1 MTAAAIMLVMGLGDV
16 VLGAR
21 SLAARERDAGSAT
34 PHLGVA
40 PASERRTALDWVLV
54 AATWLAAAAA
64 LVLATG
70 LPWLAAA
77 AAVAVALVA
86 TVLLASRGRLLPLVG
101 CAVVVIAIAV
111 AVVLDTSP
119 VAAGSALDELVADS
133 ALAGGP
139 LSPSVLVIAAAALVF
154 LGGTSNSLVRAVV
167 GAARGADRQP
177 AAEHGAPAPDRESW
191 QLLRRGRELA
201 VVRKR
206 ASAPTVSGFRG
217 GRIVG
222 PLERVLVF
230 AALLAG
236 VPVVIAG
243 LVAAKGVVRF
253 PEISA
258 DRGGGVKAE
267 EFLVG
272 TLCSFLLAALAA
284 LAVLVQSG

>member
-1 MTAAAIMLVMGLGDV
+1 MTAAAIMLVLGVGD
-16 VLGAR
+16 LLRGAR
-21 SLAARERDAGSAT
+21 SLAATDPRDAGSAT
-34 PHLGVA
+34 TSRGEGATAQP
-40 PASERRTALDWVLV
+40 SALDWILII
-54 AATWLAAAAA
+54 AAWLLAAGA
-64 LVLATG
+64 LVLATN
-70 LPWLAAA
+70 LPWLSAVI
-77 AAVAVALVA
+77 AVAVAA
-86 TVLLASRGRLLPLVG
+86 TASVLLASRNRALPLVG

-111 AVVLDTSP
+111 AVVFDTSA
-119 VAAGSALDELVADS
+119 VAERSAIAELLAGSALEGSSLT
-133 ALAGGP
+133 
-139 LSPSVLVIAAAALVF
+139 PSVLVIAAAALVF

-167 GAARGADRQP
+167 GAARGSDRR
-177 AAEHGAPAPDRESW
+177 AAPPAPDPETW

-201 VVRKR
+201 VVRKSESVP
-206 ASAPTVSGFRG
+206 ASSGFRG

-258 DRGGGVKAE
+258 DRDGGVKAE

-272 TLCSFLLAALAA
+272 TLCSLLLAALAA
-284 LAVLVQSG
+284 LAVLVRSS